1 MNTKEAIILLVIIK
15 VIILS
20 IIFIA
25 SGIYAVP
32 ISLLRRFHNPIHLL
46 TLNVCITSS
55 ICAVFWIIYFIMS
68 TFYVTILFTEKSCLL
83 ILYLQ
88 TVVNCQVLYSFCVVS
103 LNRLFTIVYRN
114 KALFRTKLWVVICIS
129 IQWFIGFLLPLPSFG
144 SSLEVN
150 F

>member
-25 SGIYAVP
+25 SGIYALP
-32 ISLLRRFHNPIHLL
+32 ISFIRRFHNPIHLL

-68 TFYVTILFTEKSCLL
+68 TFYLTILFTEKSCLL

-103 LNRLFTIVYRN
+103 LNRLFTIVYRD
-114 KALFRTKLWVVICIS
+114 KPLFRTKLWVVICIT
-129 IQWFIGFLLPLPSFG
+129 IQWLIGFLLPLPSFA
-144 SSLEVN
+144 SSLEVK